1 MPQMKH
7 LAIPH
12 CSVAAFVLLAFA
24 VSGCASSVI
33 STAPAKETE
42 PAVTTSTGNLIQVEP
57 LPIPTEYKNQWTP
70 ELEAEFWVR
79 ANEVIRYYA
88 GKDYRN
94 TDGENE
100 KRSYPY
106 AMLDFLAGNRHKAL
120 EFLQSEDTQADDNAH
135 TNGIDYYYCFT
146 LKGQIRKYFFFGRFL
161 NPADKQRMFDGAK
174 KWTEKDPLGR
184 PHPIFG
190 NGKGGEGWGPEVR
203 GGWVDGRNTDNLRAM
218 REVSVYLMAEETG
231 NEDVRRLYKQK
242 IQRYVWALYNIGM
255 GEWDSEN
262 YHSHTFTAYL
272 NLYDFAIDPE
282 VKALGK
288 AALDW
293 FSAAGAV
300 KYYRGGFGGPS
311 KRDYGGANVVY
322 GGNAANL
329 LSLYFGDVTFA
340 DPIPERDAIHAIT
353 SAYRPPLAVV
363 ALARKQFNKPV
374 EILATKPVYENWK
387 PGGEDQP
394 GYWETTFF
402 GHTYQLGSLA
412 GEFSDGDVGPFKL
425 MAENSQR
432 GVDFFVAN
440 TGCNWVRP
448 GKNPG
453 DQMGQYRNLLIWLRP
468 ASDQPFFFQLP
479 KMAKAEIEEGIWFF
493 QLEKTWLAIRPI
505 NLNFYSE
512 IAINDDKF
520 ASHYPDERTL
530 KATTKGKSYGGFAL
544 EVGEQESHGSYSV
557 FKQAVKAKNQ
567 LDLRDISVGTVQL
580 MGATGNTLK
589 LMHNPKN
596 DLPKIVRNG
605 IDHDWSKHFNLY
617 QPTDGEAPISLGWKT
632 GNLHV
637 EAGNL
642 VFEATVNREG
652 KVRFGR

>member
-1 MPQMKH
+1 MPQMKP
-7 LAIPH
+7 LAISH
-12 CSVAAFVLLAFA
+12 CSVAAFVLAFT

-33 STAPAKETE
+33 PTTPAKETE

-79 ANEVIRYYA
+79 ANEAIRYYA
-88 GKDYRN
+88 GKGYGN
-94 TDGENE
+94 TYGENE
-100 KRSYPY
+100 KRSYTY
-106 AMLDFLAGNRHKAL
+106 AMLDFLAGNRQKAL

-146 LKGQIRKYFFFGRFL
+146 LKGQMRKYFFLGRFL
-161 NPADKQRMFDGAK
+161 DPAYKQRMFDGAK

-190 NGKGGEGWGPEVR
+190 NGKGGEGWGPDVR

-272 NLYDFAIDPE
+272 NLYDFAKDPE

-293 FSAAGAV
+293 FSAAGAM

-340 DPIPERDAIHAIT
+340 DPTPERDAIHAIT
-353 SAYRPPLAVV
+353 SAYRPPVAVV

-387 PGGEDQP
+387 AGGEDQP

-425 MAENSQR
+425 MAYNSKR
-432 GVDFFVAN
+432 GVDYFVAN
-440 TGCNWVRP
+440 TGGNWVRP

-453 DQMGQYRNLLIWLRP
+453 DQMGQYRNLVIWLRP

-479 KMAKAEIEEGIWFF
+479 KTAKAEIEGGIWFF

-505 NLNFYSE
+505 NLSSYSE
-512 IAINDDKF
+512 VAINDDKI
-520 ASHYPDERTL
+520 ASHYSDERTL
-530 KATTKGKSYGGFAL
+530 KAITTTKNYSGFAL
-544 EVGEQESHGSYSV
+544 EVGEQESHGNYSA
-557 FKQAVKAKNQ
+557 FKQAVKAKSQ
-567 LDLRDISVGTVQL
+567 LDLRNISTGTVQL
-580 MGATGNTLK
+580 TGATGNTLK
-589 LMHNPKN
+589 LTHNSKN
-596 DLPKIVRNG
+596 HLPKIVRNG
-605 IDHDWSKHFNLY
+605 IEHDWSKHFDLY
-617 QPTDGEAPISLGWKT
+617 QPTDGKAPISLGWKIGT
-632 GNLHV
+632 LRV
-637 EAGNL
+637 EADGS

-652 KVRFGR
+652 KVRFGG